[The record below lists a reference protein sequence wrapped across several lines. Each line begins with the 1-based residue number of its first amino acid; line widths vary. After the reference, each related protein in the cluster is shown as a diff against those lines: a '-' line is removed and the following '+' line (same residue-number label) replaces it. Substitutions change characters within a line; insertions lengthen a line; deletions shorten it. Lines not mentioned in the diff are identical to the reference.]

1 MNPLFS
7 GLMNEA
13 AELTRTGQL
22 AKATEAIQ
30 RALRGEANARP
41 AAPATGPDD
50 TDVIDVEAR
59 VI

>member
-30 RALRGEANARP
+30 RALRGEANP
-41 AAPATGPDD
+41 S
-50 TDVIDVEAR
+50 
-59 VI
+59 